1 MLTSHKSENDEGRS
15 NDDGNERRE
24 KASVSQRWKARL
36 IPELFFTE
44 RWKIAATKKSEI
56 DYVAESGT
64 GRDAVVSSETDGCPV
79 RETLV
84 APFSRNARSIFR
96 SHVHSYDRRQVAPLH
111 SIKLKVELPQI
122 IHENEI
128 TERKSSVDRSFAIRK
143 NERADLCRIQ
153 KSFKRS
159 ITEHGIVNYLV
170 ASRFNE
176 NISRWRKR

>member
-1 MLTSHKSENDEGRS
+1 MEMNDERRPVSRNAGKHGLFRS
-15 NDDGNERRE
+15 YFSRNVE
-24 KASVSQRWKARL
+24 KLLPLRNR
-36 IPELFFTE
+36 
-44 RWKIAATKKSEI
+44 KSI
-56 DYVAESGT
+56 TSRNPGT
-64 GRDAVVSSETDGCPV
+64 GRDTVVSSETDGCPV

-143 NERADLCRIQ
+143 NVRTDFCRIQ

-159 ITEHGIVNYLV
+159 ITEHDIVNYLV

-176 NISRWRKR
+176 NISRWRTR